1 MARAALQQRL
11 TWQAARVTAVRPE
24 GPRAVR
30 LALDVPGWP
39 GHRAGQHVDVRLTAP
54 DGYTAQRSYSLAS
67 APEDPQ
73 VELVVQGLPDGEVS
87 SYLAGELQEGDAL
100 ELRGPVGGY
109 FVWEAA
115 GTRPVQLVA
124 GGAGAVPLLA
134 MLRHHRLAV
143 SAAPMRLLYSTRS
156 LDDVLGREQLADPG
170 PHADVTLVLSRSAPP
185 DWAGPTG
192 RIGPALLREH
202 AFAPQEQPQVYV
214 CGPTGFVEAV
224 TSALVEQGHPTTS
237 IRAERF
243 GSTGGT
249 P

>member
-87 SYLAGELQEGDAL
+87 AYLAGELRAGDAL

-109 FVWEAA
+109 FVWHASR
-115 GTRPVQLVA
+115 GGPVQLVA
-124 GGAGAVPLLA
+124 GGSGAVPLLA
-134 MLRHHRLAV
+134 MLRHHRLTGSDAR
-143 SAAPMRLLYSTRS
+143 MRLLYSARS
-156 LDDVLGREQLADPG
+156 ADDVLGREQLADPG
-170 PHADVTLVLSRSAPP
+170 PHAEVTLVLSRDAPP
-185 DWAGPTG
+185 GWTGPTG
-192 RIGPALLREH
+192 RIDGALLRAH
-202 AFAPQEQPQVYV
+202 ALPPQGQPQVFV

-224 TSALVEQGHPTTS
+224 THALVEQGHPSTAV
-237 IRAERF
+237 RAERF

>member
-11 TWQAARVTAVRPE
+11 TWQAAQVTAVRPE

-30 LALDVPGWP
+30 LALDVPDWP

-73 VELVVQGLPDGEVS
+73 VELLVQGLPDGEVS
-87 SYLAGELQEGDAL
+87 SYLASDLQEGDAL
-100 ELRGPVGGY
+100 ELRGPIGGY
-109 FVWEAA
+109 FVWEAM
-115 GTRPVQLVA
+115 GRRPVQLVA
-124 GGAGAVPLLA
+124 GGSGAVPLLA
-134 MLRHHRLAV
+134 MLRHHRL
-143 SAAPMRLLYSTRS
+143 SGSTAPMRLLYSTRS
-156 LDDVLGREQLADPG
+156 LEDVLGREQLADPG
-170 PHADVTLVLSRSAPP
+170 PHAEVTLVLSRDTPP
-185 DWAGPTG
+185 DWTGPTG
-192 RIGPALLREH
+192 RIGPELLREH
-202 AFAPQEQPQVYV
+202 ALPPQEQPQVYV

-224 TSALVEQGHPTTS
+224 TSALVEQGHPPTS

-249 P
+249 S